1 MAESL
6 HSMRFPGENEA
17 YRKARNELL
26 EAEMAL
32 RRNIE
37 AVAALRRKLPLGG
50 PIKEDYHFEEGAP
63 DLADTHTVRKV
74 RLSELFATGKE
85 ALLIYGYMFGP
96 KMKEP

>member
-6 HSMRFPGENEA
+6 HSIRFPGENEA

-37 AVAALRRKLPLGG
+37 TVAALRRKLPLGG
-50 PIKEDYHFEEGAP
+50 PIKEDYLFEERAP
-63 DLADTHTVRKV
+63 DLAGTQTVRKV
-74 RLSELFATGKE
+74 RLSELFAPGKE
-85 ALLIYGYMFGP
+85 TLLIYSYMFGP